1 MKVFKNL
8 VSAAAIVFCLTSCSQ
23 HTTCAAYGAGTYQL
37 NSEQDEINVRSTVEN
52 EENVIY

>member
-37 NSEQDEINVRSTVEN
+37 NSDQDEINVRSTVEN